1 VSQFDPVAAVDRI
14 LEVYS
19 GEMSLI
25 FRAPERLAAARAI
38 TDPYF
43 DPDVITVL
51 PTAQEALGF
60 PSGELRGVETLTAV
74 WAEWL
79 EAFGKLTQVNHPA
92 RLLQDGRVIARTD
105 TTVELSTGGT
115 FSSEGGSVW
124 EFEDEKVVR
133 VTFAPTLAD
142 LAELTGVQEHSP

>member
-1 VSQFDPVAAVDRI
+1 MSAFDPVAAVDRI

-19 GEMSLI
+19 GDMSLI
-25 FRAPERLAAARAI
+25 FRDPERLAASRAI

-43 DPDVITVL
+43 DPEVVTVL
-51 PTAQEALGF
+51 PTAQATLGF

-92 RLLQDGRVIARTD
+92 RALADGRVIARTD

-115 FSSEGGSVW
+115 FSTEGGSVW
-124 EFEDEKVVR
+124 EFENEKIVR
-133 VTFAPTLAD
+133 VTFAPTLAA
-142 LAELTGVQEHSP
+142 LAELTGVEERAP